1 MKKVTE
7 TDKDELEFE
16 QRLTKSIL
24 MLPPAVQ

>member
-7 TDKDELEFE
+7 TEKDEVEFE

-24 MLPPAVQ
+24 AMPESI